1 MLHAS
6 LHSFGLLWLWGS
18 VEFFVSVSCQYAE
31 NACLRE
37 MHHAIPTVDGNWVHR
52 RVWERMATMWAIKK
66 NSVVYRRRVKCC
78 VVYLDLNQPELRL
91 DCQEDL
97 RESQPLLS
105 MSYVPEITTAKRK
118 PLIHAEAVALSNDTW
133 QILRQGESQPA
144 SRLTVPAELPQSIP
158 TLLVSV
164 SPNESCSVYLGRSS
178 NSAASVYWSQVDY
191 RINTIQ
197 MDGSDSKLL

>member
-1 MLHAS
+1 M
-6 LHSFGLLWLWGS
+6 
-18 VEFFVSVSCQYAE
+18 
-31 NACLRE
+31 
-37 MHHAIPTVDGNWVHR
+37 
-52 RVWERMATMWAIKK
+52 
-66 NSVVYRRRVKCC
+66 
-78 VVYLDLNQPELRL
+78 VYLDLNQPELRL